1 MSQNAFQLGAVP
13 YAAISEIWAKTLL
26 KNLSLVG
33 VYRHIAVD
41 HSGELSANS
50 DAIHLRLVD
59 DANLVVKDYYTPG
72 GTETTKGTSGTIT
85 YSDAQVVDKVLRLQ
99 SSPYLAVRFE
109 QYALKTAD
117 VAYQAKVIDR
127 AKYKIS
133 AWIDKVVTSG
143 IIAAASTRLDE
154 FDATSAASGEMYDLI
169 LQVAAKLK
177 SVGAIPVSNVSDLF
191 GDKGMEEVG
200 YLVVNPEVM
209 RYILR
214 EPAFVKVDF
223 TKDNAMWKD
232 GVIRGFIGGLVIL
245 ESSVLPTT
253 TGTVNVFGGIK
264 SASHYAYK
272 MIADRMID
280 DPNKFDVLWSTMYA
294 AGVLVSHPEAIVV
307 APVKVAAA

>member
-41 HSGELSANS
+41 HSSELSANS

-72 GTETTKGTSGTIT
+72 GNETTQGTSGTIT
-85 YSDAQVVDKVLRLQ
+85 YSNAQVVDKVLRLQ

-133 AWIDKVVTSG
+133 AWIDNVVTSG
-143 IIAAASTRLDE
+143 IIAAAGTTIPT
-154 FDATSAASGEMYDLI
+154 FDATAAGTGEMYDLI
-169 LQVAAKLK
+169 LQIAAKLK
-177 SVGAIPVSNVSDLF
+177 SVGAVPVSNVSDLF

-200 YLVVNPEVM
+200 YLVVNPDVM

-232 GVIRGFIGGLVIL
+232 GVVRGFIGGLVVL

-294 AGVLVSHPEAIVV
+294 AGVLVSHPEAIVK
-307 APVKVAAA
+307 ATVKVAEA